1 MMKKTVFMSVLLV
14 VLASFTYAQTQD
26 SIIFTSTTYD
36 YGVIEQGGDGLC
48 EFTFTNKGE
57 KPLILSNVRAACGC
71 TVPEWPREPI
81 MPGESN
87 SIKIKYNTN
96 IIGTFSKTIQVYSN
110 AVNSHVVLTIT
121 GQVNKQE

>member
-1 MMKKTVFMSVLLV
+1 MKKTVFMSVLLV

>member
-1 MMKKTVFMSVLLV
+1 MKKTVFMSVLLV

-87 SIKIKYNTN
+87 SIEIKYNTN

>member
-1 MMKKTVFMSVLLV
+1 MKKTVFMSVLLV
-14 VLASFTYAQTQD
+14 VFASFTYAQTQD
-26 SIIFTSTTYD
+26 SIIFVSTTYD
-36 YGVIEQGGDGLC
+36 YGVVEQGGDGLC